1 MSRYLCMDNSN
12 FNVQEN
18 LKICEKFTEFKEF
31 FFEKGVSFFD
41 KDLKLFEDD
50 EVFREFENRII
61 TNFDASHRK
70 NTEKYKIQLN
80 GASKK
85 FRHFFANLIWLYNY
99 PIADK
104 KRETKLSELR
114 IYLNNGYNQDILENT
129 VLEHGIASYGR
140 LSQYIYYDINFLYF
154 FTKEYIK
161 NKAQSPHDI
170 IENINLYELMKD
182 LTTEDFKNMKWL
194 SSKHILHYLFNPDY
208 YEPIVNTECK
218 RKIVKYFLKKVS
230 DSTLDEDIYNI
241 RKNTYG
247 FDKSL
252 YHICEDSTLDVNDT
266 KVLKKVARII
276 QKSISK
282 NDYTIKIE
290 PQNDIDILSVEK
302 TKIENGLKAEEIVY
316 QEELKR
322 VNKTVLIN
330 QIAKVYNIK
339 EFGLLTQNIDGLM
352 HYSKNFD
359 NFAPFDL
366 LSTRDENLVYIEVK
380 STTGNEIY
388 FSKGEIIFAYNHL
401 KQYFVKVVSNGIV
414 YDLDIKESF
423 EEIYNKITNN
433 SSLWSCETFKLR
445 LEFL

>member
-1 MSRYLCMDNSN
+1 MN
-12 FNVQEN
+12 
-18 LKICEKFTEFKEF
+18 
-31 FFEKGVSFFD
+31 
-41 KDLKLFEDD
+41 LFEDN
-50 EVFREFENRII
+50 EVFIEFENRII
-61 TNFDASHRK
+61 TNFDASNRK

-104 KRETKLSELR
+104 KRETKLSELKM
-114 IYLNNGYNQDILENT
+114 YLNNSYNQDILENT

-154 FTKEYIK
+154 FTKQYIQ
-161 NKAQSPHDI
+161 NKTQNPHDI
-170 IENINLYELMKD
+170 IENINLYDLMKD

-230 DSTLDEDIYNI
+230 DNILDEDIYNI
-241 RKNTYG
+241 RKNIYG

-252 YHICEDSTLDVNDT
+252 YHICEDSAINRNNT
-266 KVLKKVARII
+266 KCLRKVARII
-276 QKSISK
+276 QKHITT
-282 NDYTIKIE
+282 NEYAITVE
-290 PQNDIDILSVEK
+290 PKNDIDILSVEK
-302 TKIENGLKAEEIVY
+302 TKIENGLKAEEIVHE
-316 QEELKR
+316 EELTR

-330 QIAKVYNIK
+330 QIAKIYDIK
-339 EFGLLTQNIDGLM
+339 EFGLLTQNIDNLM

-359 NFAPFDL
+359 TFAPFDL
-366 LSTRDENLVYIEVK
+366 LSTRDEKLVYIEVK
-380 STTGNEIY
+380 STTSNEIY
-388 FSKGEIIFAYNHL
+388 FSKSEIIFAYNHID
-401 KQYFVKVVSNGIV
+401 QYFVKVVSDNIV
-414 YDLDIKESF
+414 YDLDIQESF
-423 EEIYNKITNN
+423 EQIYMEITDNT
-433 SSLWSCETFKLR
+433 SLWTCETFKLK